1 MQRLRSCRTFALLI
15 VAASSNL
22 SFAPRQTSAAI
33 VSWDGTGTAWNVAS
47 SWSTVQNAPTPDP
60 AAPPGANDVADFNIT
75 TVNTPQTVNLNA
87 PQSAVG
93 LLVDSTGSVVIQ
105 SGSGTNTLSLGL
117 GGIALVAPAGGLTI
131 TAPVSL
137 VSNQNWANDSANL
150 LNVASSIS
158 LGANTLTFAGQGNS
172 TLGGTIG
179 GSGGL
184 TANPL
189 ATVVLNGANT
199 YTGVTNINAGTIV
212 LGNASALGSV
222 AGGTTISNDG
232 TLDLAGQSVG
242 AVRHRQSAATI
253 VAELVGQAERLNRT
267 L

>member
-1 MQRLRSCRTFALLI
+1 LLI
-15 VAASSNL
+15 VAVAVNIGL
-22 SFAPRQTSAAI
+22 LPRCASAAI
-33 VSWDGTGTAWNVAS
+33 VSWDGTGTGWNVAS
-47 SWSTVQNAPTPDP
+47 SWSTDQSASTPDP
-60 AAPPGANDVADFNIT
+60 ATPPGANDLADFNIS

-87 PQSAVG
+87 AQAAAG
-93 LLVDSTGSVVIQ
+93 LLVDSTGSVLIQ

-137 VSNQNWANDSANL
+137 VANQDWANDSANL
-150 LNVASSIS
+150 LNVTNSID
-158 LGANTLTFAGQGNS
+158 LGANTLTFAGQGKS
-172 TLGGTIG
+172 RLSGTIG

-184 TANPL
+184 TAFPL
-189 ATVVLNGANT
+189 ATLVLNGANT

-232 TLDLAGQSVG
+232 TLDLAG
-242 AVRHRQSAATI
+242 
-253 VAELVGQAERLNRT
+253 
-267 L
+267 